1 MFIQKLLSSQI
12 RNKTSL
18 LKTFDK
24 SIDLLLFVSIGGFIG
39 SFILFLMHQKSKF
52 FLYENTLMW
61 TQASYNLLIM

>member
-1 MFIQKLLSSQI
+1 MFFQKLLSSQI

-24 SIDLLLFVSIGGFIG
+24 SIDLLLFVSIDGFIG
-39 SFILFLMHQKSKF
+39 SFILFLMHQKSKI